1 MRKIFLNLFL
11 LPLAVISLAS
21 CTYEKMLEKFTPKE
35 EAQYAENFLEEVR
48 GNNYEEVY
56 NQLHPSAKSQLT
68 EEKFNEI
75 YNYLPTENLLGKKII
90 GSQTSKIN
98 DEWSG
103 LFTFEYSF
111 ENSKWLLAQ
120 ASVSKQNGSLSVTSF
135 YFQVTD
141 KSLKEVYRFTLRG
154 KQVKHYLIL
163 LLAIINPLISIFT
176 LIVCIRTPK
185 MKRKVLWCILI
196 LLGIMILKIN
206 WTTGELSLNP
216 LYFSLL
222 SAGVTTSPYSPWII
236 SISLPIGVI
245 AFWIKRL
252 ISSKHKQETP
262 HEENI
267 GNTAREGE

>member
-1 MRKIFLNLFL
+1 MRKILLKLFL
-11 LPLAVISLAS
+11 FSLAGISLSS
-21 CTYEKMLEKFTPKE
+21 CSYEKMLEKFTPKE
-35 EAQYAENFLEEVR
+35 EAQYAENFLESVR

-56 NQLHPSAKSQLT
+56 KQLHPDAKSQLT

-75 YNYLPTENLLGKKII
+75 YNYLPSENLLGKKII
-90 GSQTSKIN
+90 GSQTSKTN

-120 ASVSKQNGSLSVTSF
+120 ASVSKQNDSLSITSF
-135 YFQVTD
+135 YFQVTE
-141 KSLKEVYRFTLRG
+141 KSLREVNKFTLRG
-154 KQVKHYLIL
+154 KQLKHYLIL
-163 LLAIINPLISIFT
+163 LLAILNPLISIFT

-196 LLGIMILKIN
+196 LIGIMILKIN
-206 WTTGELSLNP
+206 WTTGELNFNP
-216 LYFSLL
+216 LYLSLL
-222 SAGVTTSPYSPWII
+222 SAGATASSPYSPWVITI
-236 SISLPIGVI
+236 SIPLGVI

-262 HEENI
+262 NEEKLE
-267 GNTAREGE
+267 NTTCE